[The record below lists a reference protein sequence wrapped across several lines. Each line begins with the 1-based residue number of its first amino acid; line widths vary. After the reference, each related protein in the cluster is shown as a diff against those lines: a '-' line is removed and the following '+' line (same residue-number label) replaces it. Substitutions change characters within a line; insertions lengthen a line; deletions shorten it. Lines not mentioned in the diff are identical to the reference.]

1 MKPGMSNSPS
11 PGKFETIV
19 QLDAEQEALRRF
31 GEFLVRRAHLDD
43 VPGVDHQSAV
53 IGIREVVDH
62 CERHYFEKYIGADIG
77 CVLAQRCESFRAL
90 LDADILVEEVADL

>member
-1 MKPGMSNSPS
+1 
-11 PGKFETIV
+11 
-19 QLDAEQEALRRF
+19 
-31 GEFLVRRAHLDD
+31 

-53 IGIREVVDH
+53 IGIRELAHPDCVGIVVDH